1 MELRPLSAGYSP
13 RTAKAIACENLTKP
27 DIAAAI
33 ATAKAQ
39 LSQRTEVTIQTVV
52 EELAKLG
59 FADAGPP
66 TPAVKHGAL
75 VSLGRH
81 LGMFV
86 DRHVIEG
93 SIEHRV
99 ALMTRE
105 ERLAR
110 VEELLEGAKQDLP
123 LLEQIEADADA
134 AHDGE
139 ASEVPP
145 TEG

>member
-1 MELRPLSAGYSP
+1 
-13 RTAKAIACENLTKP
+13 
-27 DIAAAI
+27 
-33 ATAKAQ
+33 
-39 LSQRTEVTIQTVV
+39 
-52 EELAKLG
+52 
-59 FADAGPP
+59 
-66 TPAVKHGAL
+66 
-75 VSLGRH
+75 
-81 LGMFV
+81 MFV
-86 DRHVIEG
+86 DRRVIEG

-110 VEELLEGAKQDLP
+110 LEELLEGATQYLP
-123 LLEQIEADADA
+123 LLEQAEADADA

>member
-1 MELRPLSAGYSP
+1 MVRLS
-13 RTAKAIACENLTKP
+13 
-27 DIAAAI
+27 
-33 ATAKAQ
+33 Q
-39 LSQRTEVTIQTVV
+39 LSEHTEVTIASIVA
-52 EELAKLG
+52 ELARLG

-66 TPAVKHGAL
+66 TPSVKHGAL
-75 VSLGRH
+75 VSLGKC

-110 VEELLEGAKQDLP
+110 AEELLEGATQYLP
-123 LLEQIEADADA
+123 SLEQIEADADA
-134 AHDGE
+134 AHNGE